1 MAQADKLNEIILAAR
16 NLQRA
21 LASIHGGFVRV
32 EEAVYSMALDSETDP
47 IFESWSSCNYH
58 SDALRMLLVDM
69 INDAESIRN
78 KQ

>member
-1 MAQADKLNEIILAAR
+1 MAQTDKLNEIILAAR
-16 NLQRA
+16 ALQRA
-21 LASIHGGFVRV
+21 LANIHGGFIRV
-32 EEAVYSMALDSETDP
+32 EEAVYSIAIYDETDP
-47 IFESWSSCNYH
+47 IFESWSKCNYH